1 MQIESFQA
9 GNFTKGEG
17 YSYFMPKPIN
27 HEWSWNDP
35 KLSTLLEKAS
45 ISLGEL
51 NSFARLVPDID
62 LFIHSHVMKEAVVSS
77 RIEGTKT
84 NMDEAFLPKEEILP
98 EKRSDWAEIQNY
110 TLAMNT
116 AIRELDHLPLS
127 SRLLCKTHEILL
139 SGVRGENKMPGQY
152 RQSQNWIGGATL
164 NDAVFIPPAHHH
176 IGNLMSDL
184 ENILHN
190 RDIDVPDLLRIA
202 IAHYQFETIHPYLDG
217 NGRIGRLMITLYLV
231 DQKILNQPLLYLSS
245 FFEKNKTLYY
255 DNLTA
260 VRNKNELNRWIK
272 YFLIGIDETARKSAD
287 TLSNILKLKNT
298 LENNL
303 HKNAGRRGA
312 SALKLLTSLFKTPV
326 INIKQVEEICS
337 LSTKAAND
345 LVDLFVKENILK
357 EISGKTRNRSFL
369 FYQYIELYH

>member
-9 GNFTKGEG
+9 GNFAKGDG
-17 YSYFMPKPIN
+17 YSYFMPQPIN
-27 HEWSWNDP
+27 HEWYWNDA

-62 LFIHSHVMKEAVVSS
+62 LFIYSHVMKEAVVSS

-116 AIRELDHLPLS
+116 AIRELEHLPLS

-139 SGVRGENKMPGQY
+139 SGVRGENKMPGQF

-184 ENILHN
+184 ENFLHN

-231 DQKILNQPLLYLSS
+231 DQKILNKPLLYLSS

-260 VRNKNELNRWIK
+260 VRTKNELNRWIK

-287 TLSNILKLKNT
+287 TLSNILKLKND
-298 LENNL
+298 LESNL
-303 HKNAGRRGA
+303 HKNAGRRGTT
-312 SALKLLTSLFKTPV
+312 ALKLLTTLFKTPV
-326 INIKQVEEICS
+326 VNIKKVEETCS

-345 LVDLFVKENILK
+345 LVNLFVKENILK
-357 EISGKTRNRSFL
+357 EISGKTRNRTFL
-369 FYQYIELYH
+369 FYQYIELYQ